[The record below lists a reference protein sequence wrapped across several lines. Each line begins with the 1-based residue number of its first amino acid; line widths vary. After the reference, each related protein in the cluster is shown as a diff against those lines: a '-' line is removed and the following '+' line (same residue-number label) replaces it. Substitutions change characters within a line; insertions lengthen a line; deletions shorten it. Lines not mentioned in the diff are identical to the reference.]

1 MLNVIIITLLLSLT
15 GCLEEPEVYEVQVP
29 QLIPEPPNTPL
40 PPIKPP
46 PRAGFV
52 TTSLVEDT
60 ILLDLQTL
68 DSDNDRQLA
77 RYLIACDLHN
87 MSQDLTYIRQGIDLG
102 MNRLSREAFLNPVT
116 PIGNADCIYRIDL
129 EDYSFTRRE
138 WQLVENNTVFD
149 FVPNS
154 VRAANIQFLT
164 QTRKPYVWAFELCTM
179 FECDE
184 VADQGGRIYY
194 DLVDQ
199 DIRTDRFLAQEGIVL
214 QTETDNENIVMAGF
228 TQSQIALGKGR
239 LILAVESNSG
249 YCLATYDVAQG
260 GDDIFTN
267 PFIAELT
274 VAGGRFNSNKL
285 LAHDAQEW
293 ICSLD
298 NSLFGLWR
306 LNNANDLAEVE
317 APTNV
322 VLKVGA
328 RIDGAIRTGDCS
340 ECHFKQVAIPFV
352 AGDQISNH
360 IQRNSAFD
368 EFEKNLGEIF
378 FNYNKLSAILE
389 EINRRNSF
397 SLAEL
402 GVDINA
408 KEDPLTGV
416 LFKPYRNEMNAEQVA
431 SLLLMTEQEFLN
443 LLPGTEVSSQALGN
457 LINGGTISLQVLSD
471 NYNTLTL
478 ELRAFEDADL

>member
-1 MLNVIIITLLLSLT
+1 MVKVILITLLMT
-15 GCLEEPEVYEVQVP
+15 MAGCYDNPVVYEVEVP
-29 QLIPEPPNTPL
+29 QIPEPPNTPL

-52 TTSLVEDT
+52 NVGLIEDT

-68 DSDNDRQLA
+68 DSANDRENA
-77 RYLIACDLHN
+77 RYLIACDLYN
-87 MSQDLTYIRQGIDLG
+87 QDKDLTLIKQAIDLG
-102 MNRLSREAFLNPVT
+102 MNRLSREVFLNPVT

-129 EDYSFTRRE
+129 QDYTLTRRE
-138 WQLVENNTVFD
+138 WRLIEINTVFD

-154 VRAANIQFLT
+154 IRAQNIQFLT

-184 VADQGGRIYY
+184 VADKNGAVYY

-199 DIRTDRFLAQEGIVL
+199 DIRTDRFLLQEGIVL
-214 QTETDNENIVMAGF
+214 QEEVDNEDVVLAGF

-267 PFIAELT
+267 PFTRELT
-274 VAGGRFNSNKL
+274 LAGGRINSDKL
-285 LAHDAQEW
+285 LEHDAQEW

-298 NSLFGLWR
+298 NGLFGLWR

-317 APTNV
+317 APTNI

-328 RIDGAIRTGDCS
+328 RIDGAIRIGDCG
-340 ECHFKQVAIPFV
+340 ECHYKQVAIPFV

-368 EFEKNLGEIF
+368 EFEKNIGEIF
-378 FNYNKLSAILE
+378 FNYNKLSAVIE
-389 EINRRNSF
+389 EVNRRNAF
-397 SLAEL
+397 ALREL
-402 GVDINA
+402 GVDIDGRR
-408 KEDPLTGV
+408 DPLTGS
-416 LFKPYRNEMNAEQVA
+416 LFDPYRNEMNSAQVA
-431 SLLLMTEQEFLN
+431 ALVLMTETEFLQR
-443 LLPGTEVSSQALGN
+443 LSGTEISSQVLGN
-457 LINGGTISLQVLSD
+457 LNDGGTVSLQVLSD

>member
-1 MLNVIIITLLLSLT
+1 
-15 GCLEEPEVYEVQVP
+15 
-29 QLIPEPPNTPL
+29 
-40 PPIKPP
+40 
-46 PRAGFV
+46 
-52 TTSLVEDT
+52 
-60 ILLDLQTL
+60 
-68 DSDNDRQLA
+68 
-77 RYLIACDLHN
+77 
-87 MSQDLTYIRQGIDLG
+87 MSNRDVDLTLIKQAVDLG

-116 PIGNADCIYRIDL
+116 PIGNSQCIYRIDL
-129 EDYSFTRRE
+129 DDYTITRRE
-138 WQLVENNTVFD
+138 WRLIENNTIFD

-154 VRAANIQFLT
+154 VRAQNIQFLT
-164 QTRKPYVWAFELCTM
+164 QARKPYIFSFELCTM

-184 VADQGGRIYY
+184 VADQAGRIYY

-199 DIRTDRFLAQEGIVL
+199 DIRTDRFLAQEGIIL
-214 QTETDNENIVMAGF
+214 QDEVDNEDVVMAGF

-267 PFIAELT
+267 PFIKELT
-274 VAGGRFNSNKL
+274 LAGGRFNSDKL

-317 APTNV
+317 APTNI

-328 RIDGAIRTGDCS
+328 RIDGAIRIGDCS
-340 ECHFKQVAIPFV
+340 ECHYKQVAIPFV

-378 FNYNKLSAILE
+378 FNYDRLSAIIE

-402 GVDINA
+402 GVDGA
-408 KEDPLTGV
+408 RGDPLTQN
-416 LFKPYRNEMNAEQVA
+416 LFAPYRNEMNSAQVA
-431 SLLLMTEQEFLN
+431 SLLLMTEEEFLL
-443 LLPGTEVSSQALGN
+443 LLPGTEVSSQVLGN

-471 NYNTLTL
+471 NFNTLTL